1 MDRDVLMQEGVAEKF
16 MRYVR
21 VNTESCDEAETTP
34 STSAQWDLAHMLA
47 GELSALG
54 LQDVEV
60 DEHCFV
66 MGRLPSNLSK
76 PAPAVGFIAHLDTV
90 PGIPGEGVKPMVHRG
105 YQGDDIEV
113 GHGVVLSPKESPA
126 LANAIGCDII
136 TSDGSTLLG
145 TDDKAGIAD
154 IMQALVELISN
165 PDIPRPDVWVAFT
178 PDEEIGKGIAKFP
191 YDKFGAK
198 YAYTLDGGPLGE
210 LSEETFNAVNGVV
223 TIEGVSSH
231 TGTARGKMVNA
242 LHIAAELI
250 SLIPAGCRPETTSGR
265 EGFIHPNDIEGN
277 VEKVSIKVIIRDF
290 DAKLLEKRKNAFFK
304 TFEEL
309 EASYPGSSIKW
320 THTGGYRNMKAKLDD
335 DPRIVALALKAI
347 EMAGIEPV
355 VSPIRGGTDGSRL
368 TYEGVLTPNL
378 FTGGG
383 DMHSRREWACVQ
395 WMEKAVEVVVN
406 LCRLWA
412 EEN

>member
-34 STSAQWDLAHMLA
+34 STSGQWDLARMLA

-66 MGRLPSNLSK
+66 IGRLPSNLSK

-105 YQGDDIEV
+105 YQGDDIEL
-113 GHGVVLSPKESPA
+113 GHGVVLSPEESPE
-126 LANAIGCDII
+126 LVNAIGCDII

-178 PDEEIGKGIAKFP
+178 PDEEIGKGIATFP

-290 DAKLLEKRKNAFFK
+290 DAELLEKRKNAFLK
-304 TFEEL
+304 TFEAL
-309 EASYPGSSIKW
+309 EASYPGCSIKW

-347 EMAGIEPV
+347 EMVGIEPV

>member
-1 MDRDVLMQEGVAEKF
+1 MVDRDVLMQEGVAEKF

-34 STSAQWDLAHMLA
+34 STSCQWDLAHMLA
-47 GELSALG
+47 GELAALG

-90 PGIPGEGVKPMVHRG
+90 PGIPGEGVKPMLHRG
-105 YQGDDIEV
+105 YQGGDIEV

-126 LANAIGCDII
+126 LAKAIGCDII

-154 IMQALVELISN
+154 MVQALVELTSS

-178 PDEEIGKGIAKFP
+178 PDEEIGKGVAKFP

-198 YAYTLDGGPLGE
+198 YAYTLDGGHLGE

-223 TIEGVSSH
+223 TIEGVSSISRSRSITIH
-231 TGTARGKMVNA
+231 CLARVTPGRSPTLALLRLAALLMKDDLPTLGMPSTAVRNRADEWRPSARVPSPA
-242 LHIAAELI
+242 PAASIAAAI
-250 SLIPAGCRPETTSGR
+250 ASGT
-265 EGFIHPNDIEGN
+265 PSP
-277 VEKVSIKVIIRDF
+277 VLQS
-290 DAKLLEKRKNAFFK
+290 
-304 TFEEL
+304 
-309 EASYPGSSIKW
+309 
-320 THTGGYRNMKAKLDD
+320 
-335 DPRIVALALKAI
+335 
-347 EMAGIEPV
+347 AGIARMPAA
-355 VSPIRGGTDGSRL
+355 R
-368 TYEGVLTPNL
+368 
-378 FTGGG
+378 
-383 DMHSRREWACVQ
+383 
-395 WMEKAVEVVVN
+395 
-406 LCRLWA
+406 
-412 EEN
+412 

>member
-1 MDRDVLMQEGVAEKF
+1 MERDVLMQEGVAEKF

-34 STSAQWDLAHMLA
+34 STSGQWDLARMLA

-66 MGRLPSNLSK
+66 IGRLPSNLSK

-105 YQGDDIEV
+105 YQGDDIEL
-113 GHGVVLSPKESPA
+113 GHGVVLSPEESPE
-126 LANAIGCDII
+126 LVNAIGCDII

-178 PDEEIGKGIAKFP
+178 PDEEIGKGIATFP

-290 DAKLLEKRKNAFFK
+290 DAELLEKRKNAFLK
-304 TFEEL
+304 TFEAL
-309 EASYPGSSIKW
+309 EASYPGCSIKW

-347 EMAGIEPV
+347 EMVGIEPV